1 MRASAG
7 SLATDLNPV
16 GGAAPAPTLMRTP
29 VVLGAIAFAAAVT
42 VPLWAN
48 PGLEFIIG
56 LILIQGLFAMSW
68 NILFGYAGLASFGHA
83 GFYAI
88 GAYLTGALLR
98 YQVGIPFPLML
109 VLAVLLGAAV
119 AWVIGTL
126 ALRRLSGIFLAVLT
140 VALSEI
146 LRLVIGYAKV
156 LGAEDGLPNIPRP
169 RIDLGLAVLDLT
181 SAHAYYWFLLAA
193 ILAMTAALWWLLH
206 SRFGRIFCVIREDAE
221 RAAFIGIDVARYR
234 VLAFMISGAVAAFAG
249 ALYAPWARAVTL
261 EEVHW
266 LQSLQPMLYT
276 LLGGVGSFWG
286 PAIGAAVFAAISYQT
301 RIYAG
306 LSEVIVGGVLILI
319 ILVAPSGI
327 VGLYRAMA
335 ARLAARKSERSA

>member
-1 MRASAG
+1 MRATT
-7 SLATDLNPV
+7 SLPADYAPA
-16 GGAAPAPTLMRTP
+16 AAPAAARSRMPW
-29 VVLGAIAFAAAVT
+29 VLGLLAFVVALT

-88 GAYLTGALLR
+88 GAYLVGALLK
-98 YQVGIPFPLML
+98 YQVGVPFVLML
-109 VLAVLLGAAV
+109 LLALALGAAV
-119 AWVIGTL
+119 AWIIGIV

-140 VALSEI
+140 VALAEI

-156 LGAEDGLPNIPRP
+156 LGSEDGLPNIPRP

-193 ILAMTAALWWLLH
+193 IALMTAALWWLLH

-286 PAIGAAVFAAISYQT
+286 PAIGATVFAAISYQT
-301 RIYAG
+301 RTYAG
-306 LSEVIVGGVLILI
+306 LSEVIVGGVLIVI
-319 ILVAPSGI
+319 ILVAPNGI
-327 VGLYRAMA
+327 VGLWQSLR
-335 ARLAARKSERSA
+335 ARLAARGTKGSP